1 MSAGGRGFMGR
12 PIPDFASTS
21 PTMKNTTT
29 NSPAAFQWRAFTSVM
44 MTLGFLL
51 LAVSGT
57 VLFLAPPGRVAN
69 WTNWTMLGLRKSEW
83 GGLHIWFGTL
93 FLALTVLH
101 VIYNWRPLISYF
113 KDRVTRSL
121 GLRREWAVATALSVG
136 VFAGTRAG
144 LAPFSTF
151 LDWNEE
157 FKASWEKTTERAP
170 IPHAELLTLAALAE
184 KGGVDLAVATTRL
197 AAKGING
204 FTGET
209 VVQRIADAAKLPAR
223 DVYAIIMTAPKGAG
237 GHADGQAGGGLGWKT
252 LTQFCQQEGL
262 ALDAT
267 LARLVAKGL
276 KVDAAMTLREIAVNN
291 GQKPYEL
298 VDLIRAQP

>member
-1 MSAGGRGFMGR
+1 MKA
-12 PIPDFASTS
+12 PTS
-21 PTMKNTTT
+21 T
-29 NSPAAFQWRAFTSVM
+29 NSAAAFQWRAFTSVM
-44 MTLGFLL
+44 MTVGFLL

-93 FLALTVLH
+93 FLGLTILH
-101 VIYNWRPLISYF
+101 VVYNWRPLVSYF
-113 KDRVTRSL
+113 KDRITRSL
-121 GLRREWAVATALSVG
+121 GFRKEWAVATAVSAV
-136 VFAGTRAG
+136 VFVGTRAG
-144 LAPFSTF
+144 VAPFSSF

-197 AAKGING
+197 AAKGITG
-204 FTGET
+204 FTGDT

-223 DVYAIIMTAPKGAG
+223 DVYAIIMSAPKGAG
-237 GHADGQAGGGLGWKT
+237 GHAEGQAGGGLGWKT
-252 LTQFCQQEGL
+252 LTQFCAEEGI
-262 ALDAT
+262 ALDGA
-267 LARLVAKGL
+267 LARLVRRGL
-276 KVDAAMTLREIAVNN
+276 KADAAMTLREIAANN

-298 VDLIRAQP
+298 VEFIRARP

>member
-1 MSAGGRGFMGR
+1 MK
-12 PIPDFASTS
+12 STS
-21 PTMKNTTT
+21 TAS
-29 NSPAAFQWRAFTSVM
+29 SPAAFQWRAFTSVM
-44 MTLGFLL
+44 MTLGFVL

-93 FLALTVLH
+93 FLAMTVLH

-121 GLRREWAVATALSVG
+121 GLRREWAVAAAVSVMVFTGTQAG
-136 VFAGTRAG
+136 V
-144 LAPFSTF
+144 APFSSF

-157 FKASWEKTTERAP
+157 FKASWEKATERAP
-170 IPHAELLTLAALAE
+170 IPHAELLTLTALAE

-197 AAKGING
+197 NAKGISG
-204 FTGET
+204 FSGET
-209 VVQRIADAAKLPAR
+209 VVQRIADNAKLPAKE
-223 DVYAIIMTAPKGAG
+223 VYAIIMSGAKAGG
-237 GHADGQAGGGLGWKT
+237 GHAEGQAGGGLGWKT
-252 LTQFCQQEGL
+252 LTQFCAEEGI
-262 ALDAT
+262 ALDGAI
-267 LARLVAKGL
+267 ARLVAKGL
-276 KVDAAMTLREIAVNN
+276 KVDAAMTLREIASGN

-298 VDLIRAQP
+298 VELLRAKP